1 MELTLTHYW
10 LAVKAIPRLA
20 SHKKIALV
28 EKFGLTA
35 LFAATTDL
43 TLSGLSNPQRAAITS
58 PAWDLL
64 TKIISDSSHCH
75 SQIIAFD
82 DPLYPPLLKE
92 IYDPP
97 LVLFVRGNTDLLL
110 LPKIAIVGSRNAS
123 ISGREIAHNLAG
135 QLTSQFVVTSGLALG
150 IDAQAHLGALHQQG
164 YTIAV
169 VATGLDITYPARHKK
184 LQKDIIENKG
194 LIISEFAPGIA
205 PKAGH
210 FPKRNRLIS
219 GLSLGVLVVEASLKS
234 GSLIT
239 ARCAL
244 EQGREVFA
252 IPSSIYNV
260 QAKGCHWL
268 ITQGAKLVEDTSDIM
283 DEFEEFV
290 TDNLNLS
297 RNKGKDNLAE
307 KSKKQHLCNDPMLA
321 SVGYEITPV
330 DLVVSRSKLPIDV
343 VLTRLT
349 VLELRGL
356 VSAVPGGYLKLN
368 RG

>member
-1 MELTLTHYW
+1 M
-10 LAVKAIPRLA
+10 
-20 SHKKIALV
+20 
-28 EKFGLTA
+28 EKFGLNT
-35 LFAATTDL
+35 LFALTTDL
-43 TLSGLSNPQRAAITS
+43 TLSGLSKTQRSAITS
-58 PAWDLL
+58 PDWHTV
-64 TKIISDSSHCH
+64 TKIIADSGHCQ
-75 SQIIAFD
+75 SQIITYDA
-82 DPLYPPLLKE
+82 PAYPCLLKE

-97 LVLFVRGNTDLLL
+97 LVLFTRGNVDLLA

-123 ISGREIAHNLAG
+123 VSGREIAHKLAG
-135 QLTSQFVVTSGLALG
+135 KLATQFVVTSGLALG
-150 IDAQAHLGALHQQG
+150 IDAQAHVGALHKQG
-164 YTIAV
+164 FTIAV
-169 VATGLDITYPARHKK
+169 VATGLDITYPARHKT
-184 LQKDIIENKG
+184 LQKDIIENTG
-194 LIISEFAPGIA
+194 LIISEFAPGVA

-219 GLSLGVLVVEASLKS
+219 GLSLGVLVIEASLKS

-244 EQGREVFA
+244 EQDREVFA
-252 IPSSIYNV
+252 VPSSIYNA

-268 ITQGAKLVEDTSDIM
+268 IKQGAKLVEDAADIVE
-283 DEFEEFV
+283 EFEDV
-290 TDNLNLS
+290 LSGSLNLS
-297 RNKGKDNLAE
+297 RNNE
-307 KSKKQHLCNDPMLA
+307 KANSSVKSEKQHLCNDPMLA

-356 VSAVPGGYLKLN
+356 VAAVPGGYLKLN